1 MYEVVNREHFVAIIH
16 FSDAMAQ
23 GAVTTRQQDENAG
36 GIELRLSNVR
46 KLHSIY
52 LAFAQELHLG
62 EPPAKSLASIAAG
75 TDPQAVKALEEWM
88 DAIDAK
94 IQARELR
101 LALQNTKLAT
111 SEPGMH
117 ALLAR
122 YLGKEMKAV
131 ADKAKIDFLL
141 AQYFAF
147 SAPTALHNRPV
158 SFADVAGVLQP
169 IIGPFP
175 VQRSHWVDDIEKLVQ
190 ELGKANSLRDV
201 RERGIIERG
210 RTIKAQMGEEFARPE
225 HLIACTWLNYLL
237 RRRCSELMKL
247 DLRDIDAS
255 LQKLAQ
261 RGVSSLDCAAAQMAK
276 AEPIAKLR
284 ETCCT
289 WAPPTGSDYAA
300 APPFTRV
307 LALLSI
313 VDEALQKSEQASAT
327 KVAAAHGV
335 PIPDTP
341 ATMATSSA
349 GGAQQQSHEG
359 STHAAIP
366 HTQQSGAV
374 HEEYEQLSSD
384 LLDLKADFRAVVERL
399 RESMGE
405 QTEKLREENKQVLD
419 GLAELKDE
427 QARVSSELGELKTEY
442 SAVAERLCELE
453 AEVQV
458 QAAGK
463 PQPGADRPHAASAQP
478 KRMASES
485 SQLHSQVAE
494 LKSEYHAVVERVCEL
509 EAQLQTLGNSFSN
522 LAAKQ
527 IEAPKINTKPG
538 AAAQAPAT
546 AQARPPASPARPAG
560 EVNKAAAPQKPVAKQ
575 VPKPAPAAAPPAPAV
590 AKAPET
596 QTAKAGETTKAAP
609 TPKVESRPSLGAAQ
623 PQAQPQQPQ
632 QPKTG
637 GDFNSE
643 IHGREEQL
651 GSALGAI
658 ESLKRRVVA
667 SNLKLNGVTVFLTAS
682 EIRAFLEEPTAVSQ
696 LVRAGV
702 AARYYLAEAAKAAE
716 KSGRFEGLEHLLE
729 GIKEILAALQAGAAA
744 GADAEALMETSKL
757 LNKNLNQANE
767 LLARMKAPKPTA
779 EVAASN
785 QPS

>member
-1 MYEVVNREHFVAIIH
+1 MQ
-16 FSDAMAQ
+16 MAQ
-23 GAVTTRQQDENAG
+23 GAVTTRREDEIAG
-36 GIELRLSNVR
+36 GMELRLSNVR
-46 KLHSIY
+46 KLHPIY

-62 EPPAKSLASIAAG
+62 EPPAKLLASVAAG
-75 TDPQAVKALEEWM
+75 TDPQAAKALEEWM
-88 DAIDAK
+88 DAIDTK

-122 YLGKEMKAV
+122 YLGKEMKSV

-147 SAPTALHNRPV
+147 SAPAALHERRV
-158 SFADVAGVLQP
+158 TFADVAGVVQP

-210 RTIKAQMGEEFARPE
+210 RTIKAQMGDEFARPE

-261 RGVSSLDCAAAQMAK
+261 RGVGSLDCSAAQMGK

-284 ETCCT
+284 ETCRT
-289 WAPPTGSDYAA
+289 WAPPTSSDYAA

-313 VDEALQKSEQASAT
+313 VEEALRESEQASAT
-327 KVAAAHGV
+327 KSAAAHGA
-335 PIPDTP
+335 PMAAKP
-341 ATMATSSA
+341 ATTARLS

-359 STHAAIP
+359 SAHSPMAN
-366 HTQQSGAV
+366 TQESGPLL
-374 HEEYEQLSSD
+374 EEDQQLSSD
-384 LLDLKADFRAVVERL
+384 VLHLKADFRAVVERL

-405 QTEKLREENKQVLD
+405 QADKLRDEIKRLPD
-419 GLAELKDE
+419 ALAELKDE

-442 SAVAERLCELE
+442 GAVAERLCELE
-453 AEVQV
+453 GEVV
-458 QAAGK
+458 AGK
-463 PQPGADRPHAASAQP
+463 PQAGAGGTHAVSARTKP
-478 KRMASES
+478 TTSEL
-485 SQLHSQVAE
+485 LHLHAQVEE

-509 EAQLQTLGNSFSN
+509 EAQLQTLANSFSN

-527 IEAPKINTKPG
+527 IEAPKINARAG
-538 AAAQAPAT
+538 AAGQAPAS
-546 AQARPPASPARPAG
+546 AQPPRPSAPPARPAG
-560 EVNKAAAPQKPVAKQ
+560 EISKAAAPQKPVAKQ
-575 VPKPAPAAAPPAPAV
+575 APKTAAPAAPQAPAAPKPA
-590 AKAPET
+590 E
-596 QTAKAGETTKAAP
+596 TAKAGESTKAAP
-609 TPKVESRPSLGAAQ
+609 SATVEPRPSESAGQVQAQ
-623 PQAQPQQPQ
+623 PQPAQPQQPQ
-632 QPKTG
+632 LS
-637 GDFNSE
+637 GDFERE
-643 IHGREEQL
+643 ILGREEQL
-651 GSALGAI
+651 GSALSAI

-702 AARYYLAEAAKAAE
+702 AARYYLAEAAKMAD
-716 KSGRFEGLEHLLE
+716 KSGHFEALEHLLS
-729 GIKEILAALQAGAAA
+729 EIREMLTALQTGAAA
-744 GADAEALMETSKL
+744 GGEAEALMETSKL
-757 LNKNLNQANE
+757 LSKNLIQANE
-767 LLARMKAPKPTA
+767 LLTRMKAPKPAA

-785 QPS
+785 QAS

>member
-1 MYEVVNREHFVAIIH
+1 
-16 FSDAMAQ
+16 MAQ
-23 GAVTTRQQDENAG
+23 AAVTTRQQDESAG

-147 SAPTALHNRPV
+147 SAPAALHNRPV

-210 RTIKAQMGEEFARPE
+210 RTIKAQMGNEFARPE

-261 RGVSSLDCAAAQMAK
+261 RGVSSLDCSAAQMAK

-284 ETCCT
+284 ETCHT
-289 WAPPTGSDYAA
+289 WAPPTSSDYAA

-327 KVAAAHGV
+327 KAVAAHGAPIVV
-335 PIPDTP
+335 PP
-341 ATMATSSA
+341 ATMAISSA
-349 GGAQQQSHEG
+349 AGAQQQSHEG
-359 STHAAIP
+359 SAHAGLP
-366 HTQQSGAV
+366 DTQESGAL
-374 HEEYEQLSSD
+374 HEDYQQLSSD

-405 QTEKLREENKQVLD
+405 QTEKLRDESKQVLD
-419 GLAELKDE
+419 GLAELKNE

-442 SAVAERLCELE
+442 AAVAERLCELE
-453 AEVQV
+453 AEVH
-458 QAAGK
+458 AAGK
-463 PQPGADRPHAASAQP
+463 SRPGAAGSHAASAQP
-478 KRMASES
+478 KPMASEL
-485 SQLHSQVAE
+485 SQLHAHLAE
-494 LKSEYHAVVERVCEL
+494 MKSEYHAVVERVCEL

-527 IEAPKINTKPG
+527 IETPKINAKPA
-538 AAAQAPAT
+538 AAAQAT
-546 AQARPPASPARPAG
+546 ASTQPRPPAPPARPAG
-560 EVNKAAAPQKPVAKQ
+560 EISQAAAAQKPVAKQ
-575 VPKPAPAAAPPAPAV
+575 APKPAPAAAPQAPAV
-590 AKAPET
+590 AKAAET
-596 QTAKAGETTKAAP
+596 KTTKAGESTKAAP
-609 TPKVESRPSLGAAQ
+609 TPKVESRPSLGDDQ
-623 PQAQPQQPQ
+623 PQAQPQPARPQPAQPQ
-632 QPKTG
+632 QAQPQQAQAS
-637 GDFNSE
+637 GDFDSE
-643 IHGREEQL
+643 IHRREEQL

-667 SNLKLNGVTVFLTAS
+667 SNLKLNGVTLFLTAS

-757 LNKNLNQANE
+757 LNKNLIQANE
-767 LLARMKAPKPTA
+767 LLARMKAPKPSA